1 LARDASAR
9 AGCRKVDPRG
19 ARRASARTLG
29 SPPATRAISLALYS
43 HRRRVPRH
51 SRPRALTPTALLRSR
66 SCSRRSLLSPS
77 PTPTGLLLVLMD
89 PGEQRRMTVVKA
101 AAFVT
106 VIYAWLMTMLRMGG
120 GSSARITYGPL
131 SAMDEE
137 RQKNLNKIYNCND
150 IECVNM
156 LRMRRAPFFNLC
168 NLLRSRNLLRDSIN
182 SCVEE
187 QVAMFLHVVGHN
199 QRFRVI
205 HTNWRRSIE
214 TVSRY
219 FREVLYAIGEL
230 REEMIRPPG
239 NETHS
244 RIRTSPRWYPYFK
257 DCIGAIDGTHV
268 HARVPAKIAAAF
280 RGRKH
285 YTTQNV
291 LAAVD
296 FDLYFTY
303 VLAGW
308 EGSAH
313 DALILVDAIEREDG
327 LRVPPG
333 KFYLVDAGYACRPGF
348 LPPYRATRY
357 HLQEY
362 GGRNYPTNAKELFN
376 LRHSGLRVSVERAFG
391 ALKGRFRILDNKPF
405 HPYKTQVKLVLA
417 CCILHN
423 WILRHGK
430 DEVFPEEAT
439 WEPNTE
445 GISGSHALPSEDNA
459 AWGSRRDEIANQMWN
474 NRGTSRGMADI
485 FGNAGSDAPAAA
497 EIVGS
502 EAAPV
507 EVVGDV
513 PAAGD
518 VGAGEARGR
527 GAMRWTSAMS
537 GFVLRRMCQLISTG
551 VRTDKGFKE
560 VHLNQVAKALQE
572 FSGNDVTGTQVY
584 NHLRKWRQRWMKVS
598 KLRELSGANWDED
611 LCMISLE
618 EEHYKGH
625 IKAHPK
631 DAEYL
636 NKPIENYKQMEMIF
650 GTGLATGKYA
660 MGSNE
665 PLGNPIADSGSA
677 IKIESIDDKAA
688 RVIDDIAGLMSEA
701 AKDAKE
707 ATSSAT
713 PAAPGTKRKRCALSE
728 EDNVALSSMT
738 DAVKDVAAAIRETKV
753 EVLNPD
759 LYGSVMYMA
768 GFTEEALICAFSHLV
783 DNKAQG
789 DAFVKMTEAH
799 RVLWLRT
806 FLAKHYYI

>member
-1 LARDASAR
+1 MQKSWPARCKAHKR
-9 AGCRKVDPRG
+9 ANPRVT
-19 ARRASARTLG
+19 S
-29 SPPATRAISLALYS
+29 
-43 HRRRVPRH
+43 RH
-51 SRPRALTPTALLRSR
+51 SRHFARVIFSPPPRPSPFSPSR
-66 SCSRRSLLSPS
+66 SHSRRSPALPLLLPPLSPLS
-77 PTPTGLLLVLMD
+77 IPNSDRPSSGA
-89 PGEQRRMTVVKA
+89 GEQRRMTVVKA

-230 REEMIRPPG
+230 RGEMIRPPG

-257 DCIGAIDGTHV
+257 
-268 HARVPAKIAAAF
+268 
-280 RGRKH
+280 
-285 YTTQNV
+285 
-291 LAAVD
+291 
-296 FDLYFTY
+296 
-303 VLAGW
+303 
-308 EGSAH
+308 
-313 DALILVDAIEREDG
+313 
-327 LRVPPG
+327 
-333 KFYLVDAGYACRPGF
+333 
-348 LPPYRATRY
+348 
-357 HLQEY
+357 
-362 GGRNYPTNAKELFN
+362 
-376 LRHSGLRVSVERAFG
+376 
-391 ALKGRFRILDNKPF
+391 
-405 HPYKTQVKLVLA
+405 
-417 CCILHN
+417 
-423 WILRHGK
+423 
-430 DEVFPEEAT
+430 
-439 WEPNTE
+439 
-445 GISGSHALPSEDNA
+445 
-459 AWGSRRDEIANQMWN
+459 
-474 NRGTSRGMADI
+474 
-485 FGNAGSDAPAAA
+485 
-497 EIVGS
+497 
-502 EAAPV
+502 
-507 EVVGDV
+507 
-513 PAAGD
+513 
-518 VGAGEARGR
+518 
-527 GAMRWTSAMS
+527 
-537 GFVLRRMCQLISTG
+537 LISTG

-677 IKIESIDDKAA
+677 VKIESIDDKAA

-728 EDNVALSSMT
+728 EDSVALSSMT

-789 DAFVKMTEAH
+789 DAFVKMIEAH

>member
-1 LARDASAR
+1 
-9 AGCRKVDPRG
+9 
-19 ARRASARTLG
+19 
-29 SPPATRAISLALYS
+29 AISLALYS

-51 SRPRALTPTALLRSR
+51 SRPRALTPAALPRSR
-66 SCSRRSLLSPS
+66 SYSRRSLLSPS
-77 PTPTGLLLVLMD
+77 PTPTGLLLVLVGGRFVRELVCCCEGLVGWKMD

-106 VIYAWLMTMLRMGG
+106 VIYAWLMAMLRMGG

-230 REEMIRPPG
+230 RGEMIRPPG

-257 DCIGAIDGTHV
+257 
-268 HARVPAKIAAAF
+268 
-280 RGRKH
+280 
-285 YTTQNV
+285 
-291 LAAVD
+291 
-296 FDLYFTY
+296 
-303 VLAGW
+303 
-308 EGSAH
+308 
-313 DALILVDAIEREDG
+313 
-327 LRVPPG
+327 
-333 KFYLVDAGYACRPGF
+333 
-348 LPPYRATRY
+348 
-357 HLQEY
+357 
-362 GGRNYPTNAKELFN
+362 
-376 LRHSGLRVSVERAFG
+376 
-391 ALKGRFRILDNKPF
+391 
-405 HPYKTQVKLVLA
+405 
-417 CCILHN
+417 
-423 WILRHGK
+423 
-430 DEVFPEEAT
+430 
-439 WEPNTE
+439 
-445 GISGSHALPSEDNA
+445 
-459 AWGSRRDEIANQMWN
+459 
-474 NRGTSRGMADI
+474 GMADI

-537 GFVLRRMCQLISTG
+537 TFVLRRMCQLISTG

-677 IKIESIDDKAA
+677 VKIESIDDKAA

-728 EDNVALSSMT
+728 EDSVALSSMT

-789 DAFVKMTEAH
+789 DAFVKMIEAH

>member
-1 LARDASAR
+1 
-9 AGCRKVDPRG
+9 
-19 ARRASARTLG
+19 
-29 SPPATRAISLALYS
+29 
-43 HRRRVPRH
+43 
-51 SRPRALTPTALLRSR
+51 
-66 SCSRRSLLSPS
+66 
-77 PTPTGLLLVLMD
+77 
-89 PGEQRRMTVVKA
+89 
-101 AAFVT
+101 
-106 VIYAWLMTMLRMGG
+106 
-120 GSSARITYGPL
+120 
-131 SAMDEE
+131 
-137 RQKNLNKIYNCND
+137 
-150 IECVNM
+150 
-156 LRMRRAPFFNLC
+156 
-168 NLLRSRNLLRDSIN
+168 
-182 SCVEE
+182 
-187 QVAMFLHVVGHN
+187 
-199 QRFRVI
+199 
-205 HTNWRRSIE
+205 
-214 TVSRY
+214 
-219 FREVLYAIGEL
+219 
-230 REEMIRPPG
+230 
-239 NETHS
+239 
-244 RIRTSPRWYPYFK
+244 
-257 DCIGAIDGTHV
+257 
-268 HARVPAKIAAAF
+268 
-280 RGRKH
+280 
-285 YTTQNV
+285 
-291 LAAVD
+291 
-296 FDLYFTY
+296 
-303 VLAGW
+303 
-308 EGSAH
+308 
-313 DALILVDAIEREDG
+313 
-327 LRVPPG
+327 
-333 KFYLVDAGYACRPGF
+333 
-348 LPPYRATRY
+348 
-357 HLQEY
+357 
-362 GGRNYPTNAKELFN
+362 
-376 LRHSGLRVSVERAFG
+376 
-391 ALKGRFRILDNKPF
+391 
-405 HPYKTQVKLVLA
+405 
-417 CCILHN
+417 
-423 WILRHGK
+423 
-430 DEVFPEEAT
+430 
-439 WEPNTE
+439 
-445 GISGSHALPSEDNA
+445 
-459 AWGSRRDEIANQMWN
+459 
-474 NRGTSRGMADI
+474 GMADI

-537 GFVLRRMCQLISTG
+537 TFVLRRMCQLISTG

-584 NHLRKWRQRWMKVS
+584 NHPRKWRQRWMKVS

-677 IKIESIDDKAA
+677 VKIESIDDKAA

-728 EDNVALSSMT
+728 EDSVALSSMT

-789 DAFVKMTEAH
+789 DAFVKMIEAH